1 MPHRSRVSTFGVSR
15 QSSLLQGLIRAVL
28 AQPRLL
34 LAVDAVIAFLLIVF
48 PFVMGGREAWG
59 HWLLISLAC
68 LLSGLWC
75 WHRAIEGGRLRL
87 LWLEPLAAAGL
98 LLVWFQTQPL
108 PANVLRQVSGEYR
121 QLIPAWADLQQGEA
135 GSGGWKTVSFLPT
148 ETQHALLMLAA
159 YVMIGMVFAQRFSK
173 VEDCHR
179 ILKTV
184 AVSGMLMAGFSVLQL
199 VFSNDRFFW
208 FYQHPWTGTR
218 EVLKGAFTNRNHFAQ
233 FLALSLGPLL
243 WWALARHP
251 QESAD
256 PVMKRRGLGPAHGN
270 HSQMDRIVD
279 PHLLM
284 LLGGTTGVLLAIML
298 SLSRGGL
305 LAAGIACSVVF
316 TGLWR
321 SGRIGSSLAFSMILM
336 GVLCVAGIAVFGGQ
350 KVESRVDQLAT
361 MDADRIDESNARRSI
376 WQADLNA
383 ARRFPLLG
391 TGIGSHRF
399 VYPAYMQDLADYAT
413 CTFSHAES
421 SWIHLLLEAGLTG
434 VFCLAAGL
442 LLVGWRLSRAFWQRV
457 DATSLAAMSAAAAG
471 LVGGIVHSVA
481 DFIWYVP
488 AIVVTTLALT
498 VCALRLAAARETDS
512 GLPLPRIAWLGLA
525 GACALLLTTV
535 QPELLDRIS
544 GERWWNRYLIAAS
557 EARQAAAEN
566 GENGEEPV
574 VVGDSDE
581 QPRPQYAPEQDDAEL
596 EMIPEG
602 DLKLAKYGDSDTQQS
617 ESTERITQL
626 RSQLAMLLRA
636 WKERPEQPE
645 VAIHIARRSLELFDL
660 LQEASD
666 NPLPL
671 MQIRDAV
678 LTSGFESDAAMM
690 EFLNRAFGKSIKLPL
705 LADTMSR
712 TALQLCPLQTEAWK
726 NLISTGFLR
735 DSQDEQ
741 HLRTIAQTLRLG
753 RYDPAIRFSVGQSLF
768 LSGYADEAVVQ
779 WNAAFHANRNI
790 RKRICDAL
798 APRFSAQ
805 DLLTNFNPELTE
817 LEDIFAAY
825 VRLQSDVDIQR
836 LVDVIVE
843 HTRDVAAA
851 DFSKPQ
857 NSEKSEA
864 DEADELTDTAAAEST
879 VEVDSEEELRQV
891 PQLLLQAAAAAG
903 RLQMINRQ
911 EILLRR
917 AATLAPEAEA
927 PRRALGL
934 LLMEQGSYD
943 EAERL
948 FAACQDLNPGD
959 TKLDDLRGEC
969 RRLDLVKKRRLRS
982 VSNQR

>member
-1 MPHRSRVSTFGVSR
+1 M
-15 QSSLLQGLIRAVL
+15 LQGLIRAVS
-28 AQPRLL
+28 ARPRLL
-34 LAVDAVIAFLLIVF
+34 LAVDAVIAFLLLGF

-59 HWLLISLAC
+59 HWLLISVAC

-87 LWLEPLAAAGL
+87 LSLEPLAAAGL

-108 PANVLRQVSGEYR
+108 PPGVLQQVSGEYG
-121 QLIPAWADLQQGEA
+121 QLIPAWGRLQTDAA
-135 GSGGWKTVSFLPT
+135 GSGGWKTISFLPT
-148 ETQHALLMLAA
+148 ETQHALLMLVA
-159 YVMIGMVFAQRFSK
+159 YVLIGMVFAQRFSK
-173 VEDCHR
+173 VEDCCW
-179 ILKTV
+179 ILKIV
-184 AVSGMLMAGFSVLQL
+184 AISGILMAGFGVLQL

-243 WWALARHP
+243 WWALAGRR
-251 QESAD
+251 QESAE
-256 PVMKRRGLGPAHGN
+256 PVMKRKGLGPAHGN
-270 HSQMDRIVD
+270 HSQMDNIVD
-279 PHLLM
+279 PQLLL
-284 LLGGTTGVLLAIML
+284 LLGGTTGVLLAVML

-305 LAAGIACSVVF
+305 LAAGLACCVVF
-316 TGLWR
+316 AGLWR

-350 KVESRVDQLAT
+350 KVENRVDQLAT
-361 MDADRIDESNARRSI
+361 LDADRIDESNARRSI

-383 ARRFPLLG
+383 ARKFPILG

-421 SWIHLLLEAGLTG
+421 SWIHLLLEAGIAG
-434 VFCLAAGL
+434 VVCLGAGL
-442 LLVGWRLSRAFWQRV
+442 LLVGWRLSMAFWQRS
-457 DATSLAAMSAAAAG
+457 DAASLAALSAAAAG

-498 VCALRLAAARETDS
+498 VCALRLSAGNKTED
-512 GLPLPRIAWLGLA
+512 GLPLPRIAWLSL
-525 GACALLLTTV
+525 ACASVLLLTTV

-544 GERWWNRYLIAAS
+544 GERWWNRYLIAAN
-557 EARQAAAEN
+557 EARRAAAET
-566 GENGEEPV
+566 GENSDEPV

-581 QPRPQYAPEQDDAEL
+581 QPGDQNSVGRDDAGL
-596 EMIPEG
+596 EQIPEG
-602 DLKLAKYGDSDTQQS
+602 DRTLANYEDIGSQQRDSA
-617 ESTERITQL
+617 ERIQQL
-626 RSQLAMLLRA
+626 RSQLALLLRA

-645 VAIHIARRSLELFDL
+645 VAVHIARRSLELFEL
-660 LQEASD
+660 LQAGSD

-671 MQIRDAV
+671 VQIRDAV
-678 LTSGFESDAAMM
+678 LSSNFESDAAMF
-690 EFLNRAFGKSIKLPL
+690 EFLNRAFGKNIKLPL

-712 TALQLCPLQTEAWK
+712 TSLKLCPLQTEAWK

-735 DSQDEQ
+735 DPQDEQ
-741 HLRTIAQTLRLG
+741 HMRTIAQTLRLG

-779 WNAAFHANRNI
+779 WNAAFHANRSI

-805 DLLTNFNPELTE
+805 ALLTNFNPQLTE

-825 VRLQSDVDIQR
+825 VRLQSDADVLR
-836 LVDVIVE
+836 LIDVIIE
-843 HTRDVAAA
+843 HTREVAAA
-851 DFSKPQ
+851 DFSKLQ
-857 NSEKSEA
+857 SSEKSDDDVT
-864 DEADELTDTAAAEST
+864 DEPDDSSAAES
-879 VEVDSEEELRQV
+879 VAASDSEGQLHQV
-891 PQLLLQAAAAAG
+891 PQLLLQVAAAAG
-903 RLQMINRQ
+903 RLQLPDRQ
-911 EILLRR
+911 ELLLRR

-934 LLMEQGSYD
+934 LLMEQEAYD

-969 RRLDLVKKRRLRS
+969 RRLELVKKRRLRS
-982 VSNQR
+982 VSNQL